1 MPACV
6 FRRGLLDQPRRFSLR
21 REHGR
26 VCQFN
31 LTLHLMMAETDRSHI
46 ENTKFEK

>member
-1 MPACV
+1 LTPAL
-6 FRRGLLDQPRRFSLR
+6 RRGLLDQPRRFSLR

-31 LTLHLMMAETDRSHI
+31 LTLHLMMAETDRSHTG
-46 ENTKFEK
+46 NTKFEK